1 MAQVINT
8 NVMSLNAQ
16 RNLNSTNNQMSQ
28 AVERLS
34 SGLRI
39 NSAADDAAGL
49 AISER
54 FSGQINGM
62 NQAVR
67 NANDAVSLVQ
77 TAEGA
82 LDEIS
87 NMSQRIR
94 ELAVQSANDTN
105 AADDRDALDDEAQQL
120 VAEIDRIAS
129 ETEFNGE
136 NILDGSNGTMTF
148 QIGANEG
155 QTLGVTTPNATKG
168 ALATGADISFADI
181 DISSTPSQASIG
193 SVISTMDQVIDDV
206 SGIRAEL
213 GATQNRLESTISN
226 LEVGVENMSSARS
239 QIRDADFAKE
249 SSELTR
255 TQVLQQAGTSM
266 LAQANQLPQNAL
278 SLLQ

>member
-16 RNLNSTNNQMSQ
+16 RNTNQTNNDMSQ

-54 FSGQINGM
+54 FSSQIDGM
-62 NQAVR
+62 DQAAR
-67 NANDAVSLVQ
+67 NANDAVSLAQ

-82 LDEIS
+82 LDEVT

-94 ELAVQSANDTN
+94 ELAVQASNDSN
-105 AADDRDALDDEAQQL
+105 SGSDREALDDEAQEL
-120 VAEIDRIAS
+120 VSEIDRIAD
-129 ETEFNGE
+129 ETEFNGDK
-136 NILDGSNGTMTF
+136 ILDGSAGELKF

-155 QTLGVTTPNATKG
+155 QTIEQDEVDATKG
-168 ALATGADISFADI
+168 TLGGGTPLSDI
-181 DISSTPSQASIG
+181 DLTTQGSAASSISI
-193 SVISTMDQVIDDV
+193 MDDVLDDV
-206 SGIRAEL
+206 SDIRSEL

-226 LEVGVENMSSARS
+226 LEVGSENMNSARS
-239 QIRDADFAKE
+239 RIQDADFAKE
-249 SSELTR
+249 SSELSR
-255 TQVLQQAGTSM
+255 SQVLQQAGTSM
-266 LAQANQLPQNAL
+266 LSQANELPQNAL

>member
-16 RNLNSTNNQMSQ
+16 RNLNSTNNSMST

-39 NSAADDAAGL
+39 NSASDDAAGL

-87 NMSQRIR
+87 NMSQRLR
-94 ELAVQSANDTN
+94 ELAVQSSNDSN
-105 AADDRDALDDEAQQL
+105 SDGDRDALDAEAQEL
-120 VAEIDRIAS
+120 IEEIDRIAS
-129 ETEFNGE
+129 ETEFNGK
-136 NILDGSNGTMTF
+136 NILDGSAGTMVF

-155 QTLGVTTPNATKG
+155 QTLEVDAANATAG
-168 ALATGADISFADI
+168 AIGTGSDVAFSEI
-181 DISSTPSQASIG
+181 DISSNANQTAIASAIT
-193 SVISTMDQVIDDV
+193 TMDEVINDV

-213 GATQNRLESTISN
+213 GATQNRLESTVSN
-226 LEVGVENMSSARS
+226 LEVGVENMSAARS
-239 QIRDADFAKE
+239 QIMDADFAKE